1 MERRILGRSGLSVS
15 TLMLGGNVFGW
26 TADEA
31 TSFRILDAFVDA
43 GGNFVDTADV
53 YSVWGPGHT
62 GGESETVL
70 GKWFAK
76 SGKRDKI
83 VLATKVGK
91 DMGNGKKGL
100 QPAYIR
106 QAVED
111 SLKRLQTDHID
122 LYQSHEDDPATP
134 LAETLG
140 AFGELIR
147 AGKVRAIGASNY
159 TGERLAESLRVSRE
173 QNLPRYESLQPLYN
187 LVERVEYET
196 TLEPIVLKEQ
206 LGCVPYFALAAGF
219 LTGKYR
225 APEDAKGKARGG
237 LVSKYL
243 NPLGYRVLRA
253 LDEVAAAYKSKPTKV
268 ALAWLIARPSVTAPI
283 ASATSLEQLEDLL
296 DATNLKLDAA
306 SIQKLNQASEVEI
319 AASN

>member
-1 MERRILGRSGLSVS
+1 MERRELGRSGLSVS

-31 TSFRILDAFVDA
+31 TSFRVLDAFVDA

-91 DMGNGKKGL
+91 DVGDGKKGL

-106 QAVED
+106 QAVDD

-140 AFGELIR
+140 AFAELIR
-147 AGKVRAIGASNY
+147 AGKVRATGASNY

-243 NPLGYRVLRA
+243 NPLGYRILRA
-253 LDEVAAAYKSKPTKV
+253 LDEVAAAYKSKPAKV

>member
-1 MERRILGRSGLSVS
+1 MERRLLGRSGLSVS

-91 DMGNGKKGL
+91 DMGDGKKGL

-106 QAVED
+106 QAVDD

-243 NPLGYRVLRA
+243 NPLGYRILRA
-253 LDEVAAAYKSKPTKV
+253 LDEVAAAYKSKPAKV